1 MYALRETLEKN
12 DRRRGAF
19 ISWRRLAIL
28 SILVIVVLAGILIA
42 NRLRGSHADRGTRA
56 LIEAFS
62 KQRLIEPRLSGG
74 LKCGR
79 FNASSNDSPDVYAE
93 KFERAQEL
101 ISDALAKNEPGAELA
116 YGRLLVSKGEKLPE
130 AQKYLD
136 RVVEMSP
143 GSSEAHNDLGVCLF
157 QTGKIE
163 DAVVEFE
170 AALENRTQMP
180 EALFNR
186 ALCYQRLLLKD
197 AARADFERLVSVE
210 HDNLWLNEIKERL
223 DEVSAPLVAPQ
234 SLPQITAAFD
244 NAVAQNDISTAREL
258 ADQNSETLIRHAIW
272 SLSVR
277 QLKAAV
283 EGNQREAGLA
293 LSGLDLLGDVLIQS
307 RANSLVAD
315 VAEYLR
321 QLPPEK
327 RQSELDL
334 ITGYVETIKKF
345 QSNQSGDWLGAFQ
358 RLRKQFR
365 DRGNQVLEALSGFQ
379 AANYCYSVKRF
390 SESIT
395 LLKEVLPLAE
405 QHQWPYSQATIL
417 SLLALQTSRL
427 GQESLAIKYFRQAFS
442 LCNQSPQ
449 LESQI
454 LQYMSVPYWRL
465 GDLAT
470 AWEYLRDS
478 TRLYLENRQQQR
490 LFANLAH
497 NYSEMADVYRLRDKH
512 ALSLLYGR
520 EALAYSLRAMD
531 LKYAAEF
538 SSFIALEHARLQ
550 QFDEA
555 GDELKHAFEYLDRVE
570 PGSERDFTE
579 TKVLTNAGEV
589 AVRGGDVSRG
599 LGYYEKAYA
608 LTSRSEGNT
617 LARIDVLRSR
627 ATAHIS
633 SGEGEKARSDLL
645 GTIGLIE
652 RYWSEIATSDQRSHF
667 LDASHTVFD
676 QLISLDSTVLAR
688 PSEAF
693 EMSEQARARALLE
706 EIGQDN
712 RQKTQRDLSG
722 PLDPTYDE
730 RSLKKARPL
739 KLDEVQSYVDDDSL
753 VLQYS
758 VTSKGTYLFLIAHSE
773 FKLVESPATTEILDR
788 LVRDYISD
796 LRRLADGDYINE
808 KARVLYDYLISP
820 VKEDIRRK
828 AHLCIVP
835 DKTLHFL
842 PFAAL
847 VDRSHNSYL
856 IETPGLTLTYA
867 PSASVLAKCISEDRS
882 SRSVRPEKILAVGNP
897 LVDSRYFPNLP
908 PLVDAENEAKQTA
921 NLYAPG
927 SVVLIGEQ
935 ATEPKVRQ
943 SISDCDVAHLALHCL
958 VEEGS
963 PWLSALVLAGA
974 RPTEGQSP
982 QVEGTGPRSTS
993 TNTSSRDAAS
1003 SALPQEP
1010 KANSN
1015 DGVLYLNELYGLRLP
1030 HTRLVILSACQSGLG
1045 QYYKG
1050 EGIVSLVRPFL
1061 ASGVPTVV
1069 ASLWPVDSRATSELM
1084 IAFHTRR
1091 KLNNRKTGE
1100 ALHDA
1105 QLKLIQ
1111 SEQFRHP
1118 LYWAPFIVVG
1128 ANN

>member
-19 ISWRRLAIL
+19 ISLRRLAIL
-28 SILVIVVLAGILIA
+28 SVMVIVVLAGILIA
-42 NRLRGSHADRGTRA
+42 NRLRGSHAERGTRA

-79 FNASSNDSPDVYAE
+79 FNAASDGSPDVYAG

-101 ISDALAKNEPGAELA
+101 ISDAVAENEPGAELA
-116 YGRLLVSKGEKLPE
+116 YGRLLVSKGEKLAE
-130 AQKYLD
+130 GEKYLH
-136 RVVEMSP
+136 RAVEISP

-170 AALENRTQMP
+170 AALENRTEMP

-197 AARADFERLVSVE
+197 AARADLTRLSSVE
-210 HDNLWLNEIKERL
+210 HDKAWLNEVKQRL
-223 DEVSAPLVAPQ
+223 NEVSAPLEVPQ
-234 SLPQITAAFD
+234 SLSQIPGAFD
-244 NAVAQNDISTAREL
+244 TAVAEGDINAAAGL

-272 SLSVR
+272 DLSVR
-277 QLKAAV
+277 QLNAAIS
-283 EGNQREAGLA
+283 GNQPDAEEALR
-293 LSGLDLLGDVLIQS
+293 GLDFLGRVLIES
-307 RANSLVAD
+307 RGNSLVAD
-315 VAEYLR
+315 VAMYLR
-321 QLPPEK
+321 QLPAEK
-327 RQSELDL
+327 RRSELDL
-334 ITGYVETIKKF
+334 ITNYVETNKKF
-345 QSNQSGDWLGAFQ
+345 QSNQPGDRLVEFQ
-358 RLRKQFR
+358 RLQKQFR
-365 DRGNQVLEALSGFQ
+365 YRGNHVFEALSGFQ
-379 AANYCYSVKRF
+379 AANHCYWVKRF
-390 SESIT
+390 SDSIS
-395 LLKEVLPLAE
+395 LLKELLPLVE
-405 QHQWPYSQATIL
+405 QRQWPYTQAQTL
-417 SLLALQTSRL
+417 NLLALQTSRV
-427 GQESLAIKYFRQAFS
+427 GQESLAIKYFQQAAS
-442 LCNQSPQ
+442 LCNKSPQ

-454 LQYMSVPYWRL
+454 LQYRSIPYWRL
-465 GDLAT
+465 GDFDT
-470 AWEYLRDS
+470 ALEHLRAS
-478 TRLYLENRQQQR
+478 TRLYLENVQQPR

-497 NYSEMADVYRLRDKH
+497 NYSEMADIYRLRDNH
-512 ALSLLYGR
+512 ALSLLYAR
-520 EALAYSLRAMD
+520 EALDYSLRAKD
-531 LKYAAEF
+531 LNYAAEY
-538 SSFIALEHARLQ
+538 SSLIALEHARLQ

-555 GDELKHAFEYLDRVE
+555 GDEIKHAFEYLDRVE
-570 PGSERDFTE
+570 PGRERDFTE

-589 AVRGGDVSRG
+589 AVRGGDVSSG
-599 LGYYEKAYA
+599 LGYYERAYA
-608 LTSRSEGNT
+608 LTSRGEGNT

-627 ATAHIS
+627 AAAHIS
-633 SGEGEKARSDLL
+633 SGQGEKARSDLL

-652 RYWSEIATSDQRSHF
+652 RYWSEIATSNQRSHF

-712 RQKTQRDLSG
+712 RQKTQPDLSG
-722 PLDPTYDE
+722 PLDRTYGE
-730 RSLKKARPL
+730 RSPTKTRPL
-739 KLDEVQSYVDDDSL
+739 KLNEVQSYLDDDSI

-758 VTSKGTYLFLIAHSE
+758 VTSKGTYLFLITHSE

-796 LRRLADGDYINE
+796 LRRFAGEDDINE
-808 KARVLYDYLISP
+808 KARVLYDYLIYP

-828 AHLCIVP
+828 ANLCIVP
-835 DKTLHFL
+835 DKALHFL

-847 VDRSHNSYL
+847 VDRSNDSYL

-897 LVDSRYFPNLP
+897 LVDSRDFPNLP
-908 PLVDAENEAKQTA
+908 PLVDAENEAKQAA
-921 NLYAPG
+921 NLYAAG

-943 SISDCDVAHLALHCL
+943 AISDCDVAHLALHCL

-974 RPTEGQSP
+974 RPTEGPSP
-982 QVEGTGPRSTS
+982 RVEGTGPPPTS
-993 TNTSSRDAAS
+993 THTTSRDAVS
-1003 SALPQEP
+1003 STLPQEP

-1045 QYYKG
+1045 QYYRG

-1069 ASLWPVDSRATSELM
+1069 ASLWQVDSRATNELM

-1091 KLNNRKTGE
+1091 KLNNRKTRE